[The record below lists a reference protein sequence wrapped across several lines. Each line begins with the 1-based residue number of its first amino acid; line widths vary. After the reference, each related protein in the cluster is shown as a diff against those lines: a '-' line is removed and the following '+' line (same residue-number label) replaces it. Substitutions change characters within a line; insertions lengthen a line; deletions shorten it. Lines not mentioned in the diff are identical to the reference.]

1 MEGGNQMKPRLKF
14 KKTKKEKEEERN
26 SNARKTSPSEQ
37 VVYLCLS
44 VGEWFLLFR
53 QECLPVWDH

>member
-14 KKTKKEKEEERN
+14 KKTKEKEERKN
-26 SNARKTSPSEQ
+26 SNAEKTSPSEQ

-44 VGEWFLLFR
+44 VGEWFLLFC
-53 QECLPVWDH
+53 QEWLPMWDH